1 MSFSRIFTSLPLK
14 FVTKHSCPKLVQNQV
29 ATGVGCINCPRNFIR
44 SKRITSKDLKSL
56 SGKAAPGQKAVALK
70 LGISQ
75 VSISYI
81 LMEQVIHRYNKQREQ
96 SIPKKEVWQ
105 VVSPKLSLKFY
116 CKAITIS
123 NVFWKCFV
131 HILIKC
137 CISSLILDNF
147 PQLDDGLLKNV

>member
-29 ATGVGCINCPRNFIR
+29 ATGVGCINCPINFIR
-44 SKRITSKDLKSL
+44 SKRIISKDLKSL

-81 LMEQVIHRYNKQREQ
+81 LMEQVIHRLQQAEGAIHSKKISLASGFSKTVTKILLQ
-96 SIPKKEVWQ
+96 SYHNFKCI
-105 VVSPKLSLKFY
+105 LKMLCPY
-116 CKAITIS
+116 
-123 NVFWKCFV
+123 
-131 HILIKC
+131 
-137 CISSLILDNF
+137 LDQMLHKF
-147 PQLDDGLLKNV
+147 IDLGQFSTVR